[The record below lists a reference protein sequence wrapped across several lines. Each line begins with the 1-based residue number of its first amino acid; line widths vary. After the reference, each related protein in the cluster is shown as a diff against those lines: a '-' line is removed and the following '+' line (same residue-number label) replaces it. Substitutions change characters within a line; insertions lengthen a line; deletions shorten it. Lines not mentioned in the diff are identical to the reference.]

1 MKKFW
6 KKVSIKK
13 ISSDSFCVML
23 DKGILKTPLKRDL
36 VLPNLNLA
44 QEIVKEW
51 DQDSKKINTESM
63 IFYGLISTSLDK
75 IIDDKGHF
83 EADDEIG
90 FFFDEIKQLG
100 QELDNLF
107 ETEVEDGNK
116 EEEKKKE

>member
-1 MKKFW
+1 
-6 KKVSIKK
+6 
-13 ISSDSFCVML
+13 ML
-23 DKGILKTPLKRDL
+23 HLIITIFLGITTLFLGVLFFYALKRINNYENIILKVNETI
-36 VLPNLNLA
+36 
-44 QEIVKEW
+44 EF
-51 DQDSKKINTESM
+51 INRQ
-63 IFYGLISTSLDK
+63 LK
-75 IIDDKGHF
+75 IIDNNGHF